1 MSAGEGAPVGP
12 TASAYSESQPVLESR
27 LAKAGFDAGDVT
39 KIVAQVKSLKQLAF
53 ASSYT
58 PGVADETPLMN
69 VLQSMLGAGVSL
81 SIAQKACFR
90 AVYHEA
96 YAIVTSEMRQQ
107 VERAEEPT
115 IRHLSQ
121 PERAERIQKQRAR
134 LTGITT
140 KGVSEPSEALVDVCV
155 GMYESNV
162 LKYVEWSKCTACD
175 SKKDIR
181 LTIDPGT
188 SRLKVEA
195 KTKQLEADASSEVLV
210 MQALQRRALALDQA
224 NVVDFLALDAWHQ
237 KMLRARPPP
246 GFMRVSFRQ
255 MIHADQKLF
264 LELSDLTRAGI
275 QATATGRPM
284 DAQVPI
290 ASALHEVMCL
300 LQALPLAGQ
309 A

>member
-1 MSAGEGAPVGP
+1 MSEGGGAPGP
-12 TASAYSESQPVLESR
+12 TASAYSESQPVLE
-27 LAKAGFDAGDVT
+27 AGDVT
-39 KIVAQVKSLKQLAF
+39 RIVAQVKSLKQLAF

-58 PGVADETPLMN
+58 PGMADETPLMN

-96 YAIVTSEMRQQ
+96 YAVVTSEMRQQ
-107 VERAEEPT
+107 VERAEEPS

-134 LTGITT
+134 LTGITI

-162 LKYVEWSKCTACD
+162 LKYVEWSKCTSREQELSCD

-181 LTIDPGT
+181 LTIDPDT

-210 MQALQRRALALDQA
+210 MQALQRRALA
-224 NVVDFLALDAWHQ
+224 
-237 KMLRARPPP
+237 P
-246 GFMRVSFRQ
+246 GQCCR
-255 MIHADQKLF
+255 
-264 LELSDLTRAGI
+264 
-275 QATATGRPM
+275 
-284 DAQVPI
+284 
-290 ASALHEVMCL
+290 
-300 LQALPLAGQ
+300 LPGA
-309 A
+309 